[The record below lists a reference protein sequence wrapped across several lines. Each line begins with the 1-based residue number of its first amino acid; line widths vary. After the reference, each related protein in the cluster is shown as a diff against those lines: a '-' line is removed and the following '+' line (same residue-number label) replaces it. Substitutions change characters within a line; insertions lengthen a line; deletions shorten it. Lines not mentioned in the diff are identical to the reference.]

1 MTADSQ
7 NKQFFDAA
15 NNSAFP
21 RPYSTDTARGTL
33 EYAEAGLT
41 ARQYA
46 AIKLRVPDSGDE
58 WLDAM
63 IRTSLR
69 DYFAIH
75 ALESIIIHASNNAMV
90 SIPCLSSGGLID
102 RSDFTKIA
110 YQYADAMLAERAK

>member
-15 NNSAFP
+15 VQHAFP
-21 RPYSTDTARGTL
+21 VSTIDGFTH
-33 EYAEAGLT
+33 YGLT

-46 AIKLRVPDSGDE
+46 AIALRVPDSGGE

-69 DYFAIH
+69 DEFAAKAMQELLGLTFPH
-75 ALESIIIHASNNAMV
+75 ADSKVTAA
-90 SIPCLSSGGLID
+90 
-102 RSDFTKIA
+102 KA
-110 YQYADAMLAERAK
+110 YEYADAMLAERAK

>member
-15 NNSAFP
+15 AQRAFP
-21 RPYSTDTARGTL
+21 VSTIDGFT
-33 EYAEAGLT
+33 EYGLT

-58 WLDAM
+58 WLDVM

-69 DYFAIH
+69 DEFAGK
-75 ALESIIIHASNNAMV
+75 AMQAMASDMQRVINMV
-90 SIPCLSSGGLID
+90 EHCKKFGVSYAQDLASQ
-102 RSDFTKIA
+102 A
-110 YQYADAMLAERAK
+110 YDCADVMIAERAK